1 MVVYDLNCPDGHAF
15 EGWFRSPE
23 AFRDQTDQGLLTC
36 PVCQSPE
43 VQRRPSA
50 SRLRRTEASAL
61 VSGSIPPVEVPS
73 PVALRQALRR
83 FVDRHFENVG
93 REFAGEARRMH
104 YGEVEER
111 NIRGQATVTEVRQL
125 RDEGIDATPLP
136 LLAADEGKP
145 N

>member
-50 SRLRRTEASAL
+50 SRVRRTEAPAPVPGSGPSA
-61 VSGSIPPVEVPS
+61 GVPS
-73 PVALRQALRR
+73 PAALRQALRR

-93 REFAGEARRMH
+93 RDFAGEARRMH
-104 YGEVEER
+104 HGEVEAR
-111 NIRGQATVTEVRQL
+111 NICGQATVDEVRQL
-125 RDEGIDATPLP
+125 HDEGIDATPLP
-136 LLAADEGKP
+136 LLAADGGKP